1 MQEESEGEDYEG
13 VGDDSDEDLDEE
25 EDDGEEVEEEGIVMI
40 LSNYNLVHYVNIWH
54 FYTESPARGKK
65 RKMEDWS
72 ESLPNLSIWLL
83 RILKKKV
90 LYDTNEKKKE
100 KQE

>member
-40 LSNYNLVHYVNIWH
+40 LSNYNLVHYVNILH
-54 FYTESPARGKK
+54 FYSESPARGKK

-83 RILKKKV
+83 RILKKKC
-90 LYDTNEKKKE
+90 YTIQIKKKE